1 MTIVIIKAAKATSSL
16 CSVHLRVEECATWH
30 RLLRKFGSPFCPG
43 GLPGHR
49 HLWAPAASGSAQ
61 SGCQLGSESV
71 RKDDVRKRKWRR
83 RRRKRMW
90 RREAAGVA
98 PEKALSGPP

>member
-1 MTIVIIKAAKATSSL
+1 MTTVIIKASKATSKL
-16 CSVHLRVEECATWH
+16 CSVHLCVEERATWH
-30 RLLRKFGSPFCPG
+30 RLLRKSGSPFCPG
-43 GLPGHR
+43 ELPGRR
-49 HLWAPAASGSAQ
+49 HLWALAACGSAR

-71 RKDDVRKRKWRR
+71 RKDDVRKRKLR
-83 RRRKRMW
+83 RRRKRKW